1 MAVSTTPPDANR
13 PILND
18 DGTMEQSFRTWVNT
32 ITREALIIGEGSP
45 EDVIPAVQ
53 GREYMDSNGTT
64 GSLIYRKRDSDIG
77 GDNKKG
83 WVAV

>member
-1 MAVSTTPPDANR
+1 
-13 PILND
+13 
-18 DGTMEQSFRTWVNT
+18 MEQSFRTWVNT

-64 GSLIYRKRDSDIG
+64 GSLIYRKRESDIG